1 MSPLPSDVPSAAR
14 GRVLVVDDDELQLR
28 GLARHLRAAGFHVE
42 AALDGERA
50 ARLFG
55 EQGAFHAIVSDIVM
69 PGMGGLDLLRR
80 VRERDMDVPVILLT
94 GEPSV
99 ETAVEAL
106 DYGALRYL
114 FKPVDPKA
122 LCETVGRAVN
132 LYRMA
137 RAKRELLSMMGRD
150 GRLLGDRMS
159 LEVKLDAALERLYMV
174 YQPIVRWSRRRV
186 AGYEALVRTE
196 EPSIP
201 HPGVLFDVAE
211 RLDRVR
217 DLSRAIR
224 ARAPLPFADRRDR
237 GWLFLNLHVRDLLD
251 EELFDDHAPLAAIAE
266 HVVLEI
272 TERASLRE
280 VGDVRGKVARL
291 REMGFRIAVDDLGAG
306 YAGLSSFAQLEP
318 DVVKLDLTLVRD
330 VHRSATKQ
338 KLVRSMVTLCQ
349 EMGMEV
355 VAEGIECVEE
365 LQCLVDLGCDLLQG
379 FYFARPGRPFPEV
392 ANLLT

>member
-1 MSPLPSDVPSAAR
+1 MPSRISDVPSAAR

-28 GLARHLRAAGFHVE
+28 SLARHLRSAGFHVE
-42 AALDGERA
+42 TATDGERA
-50 ARLFG
+50 VQAFQ
-55 EQGAFHAIVSDIVM
+55 EQGAFQAIVSDIVM

-80 VRERDMDVPVILLT
+80 VREHDMDVPVILLT
-94 GEPSV
+94 GAPSV

-114 FKPVDPKA
+114 FKPVDPRTLEEA
-122 LCETVGRAVN
+122 VGRAVN

-137 RAKRELLSMMGRD
+137 RARRELLALMGQDERV
-150 GRLLGDRMS
+150 LGDRMS
-159 LEVKLDAALERLYMV
+159 LEVKLDAALKQLYV
-174 YQPIVRWSRRRV
+174 AYQPIVRWSRRRV

-217 DLSRAIR
+217 DISRAVR
-224 ARAPLPFADRRDR
+224 ERAPLPFVEEPER

-251 EELFDDHAPLAAIAE
+251 ERLFDGETALASIAE

-338 KLVRSMVTLCQ
+338 KLVRSMVSLCQ

-355 VAEGIECVEE
+355 VAEGIECAEE
-365 LQCLVDLGCDLLQG
+365 LHCLVDLGCDLLQG
-379 FYFARPGRPFPEV
+379 FYFARPGRPFPPV
-392 ANLLT
+392 AHLFG

>member
-1 MSPLPSDVPSAAR
+1 MQPPPSDAPSAAR
-14 GRVLVVDDDELQLR
+14 GRILLVDDDELQLR
-28 GLARHLRAAGFHVE
+28 SASRVLRAAGFDVTTATDGAE
-42 AALDGERA
+42 AAAAFERE
-50 ARLFG
+50 G
-55 EQGAFHAIVSDIVM
+55 SFHAVVSDIVM
-69 PGMGGLDLLRR
+69 PRSGGLDLLRR
-80 VRERDMDVPVILLT
+80 VRERDLDVPVVLLT

-114 FKPVDPKA
+114 FKPVDPET
-122 LCETVGRAVN
+122 LRETVGRAVN

-137 RAKRELLSMMGRD
+137 RAKRELLAMMGGD
-150 GRLLGDRMS
+150 DRLLGDRMS
-159 LEVKLDAALERLYMV
+159 LEVKFAAALEQLYMV
-174 YQPIVRWSRRRV
+174 YQPIVRWSRRTV
-186 AGYEALVRTE
+186 AGYEALVRTA

-201 HPGVLFDVAE
+201 HPGVLFDAAE
-211 RLDRVR
+211 RLERVGE
-217 DLSRAIR
+217 LSRAIR
-224 ARAPLPFADRRDR
+224 ARAPLPFVEEPQR

-251 EELFDDHAPLAAIAE
+251 EQLFEEGTALASIAE

-280 VGDVRGKVARL
+280 VGDVRRKVARL

-330 VHRSATKQ
+330 VHRSPTKQ
-338 KLVRSMVTLCQ
+338 RLVRHMVQLCQ

-355 VAEGIECVEE
+355 VAEGIETAEE
-365 LQCLVDLGCDLLQG
+365 LHCLVDLGCDLLQG

-392 ANLLT
+392 QGLR